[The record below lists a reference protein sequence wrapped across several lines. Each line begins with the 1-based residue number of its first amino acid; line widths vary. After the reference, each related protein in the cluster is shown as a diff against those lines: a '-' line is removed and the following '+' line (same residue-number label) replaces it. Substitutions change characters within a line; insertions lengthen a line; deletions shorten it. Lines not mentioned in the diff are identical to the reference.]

1 MLAKDSP
8 LTAAVTAAVDALRE
22 SGRLQEI
29 ADEWLADA
37 ADAPVLK

>member
-8 LTAAVTAAVDALRE
+8 LTERVTLAVDALRE

-29 ADEWLADA
+29 ADEWLAEA